1 MAKQSIGVGSAS
13 NDGTGD
19 TLRQGATKVNA
30 NFNEIYSVFGDAN
43 NLVSFAKT
51 SGISSDS
58 NKLGGQDA
66 SYYTNLDNL
75 TSGNLSNDQLP
86 LEISGKQFQGNL
98 TGNVVGIV
106 TGSLTGTATTSIR
119 STLAYGL
126 TATPDI
132 TVGDITATTL
142 TGNVV
147 GDITGTAGYSHTAGL
162 GTYAFKAGLSTD
174 SERSIYAQLAGVS
187 TISGY
192 ATTSGIATVAVNAQG
207 LIGTP
212 DVVVGLITATSFKG
226 DGSQIT
232 NVVASSTGIT
242 IKNSD
247 SFVGVAASGNFGYG
261 STVSPLSAGIVTVT
275 AVTQYDQLE
284 ISGIATF
291 TNDIKA
297 NGNIVGDNN
306 TVISGISSAYI
317 TDVYANLTGSVTTPA
332 QSNITSLGTLTSL
345 NVSGDVSIGGT
356 LTYEDVT
363 NIDSVGLITAR
374 SGMVATGVVT
384 ATSFSGPLT
393 GNADTATSAGTATTA
408 SNANLIAVVD
418 ESTDTTCSVLYSGS
432 PTGYVAAKTGSNL
445 TFDSVTGTLKPTN
458 LNVTGISTV
467 SIFNATGISTFDANI
482 RVSGNND
489 ITLGNTLRII
499 GSNGGNTFIDNA
511 NGGFYLGNLNDSVFE
526 IYNQGNLSLKTN
538 LTEQAILCTKNGSV
552 ALYHDGGNKKLETTS
567 SGAKVTGI
575 LTATTFSGSGASLS
589 NIPASAISGGI
600 DARPNFKTTWYYTPS
615 TFTNM
620 NTGADTDLPFSVTIT
635 PTNSNSQIWIH
646 GIVFWDST
654 ARDDTWHYK
663 VKRTIGGS
671 STVLQTPTIAS
682 HGNRTAIL
690 GHLGGSSSSGANYYE
705 LNMIYIEYV
714 DTPNTTSPVTYNF
727 TVRGSTYYWLNQE
740 YGYPPLDNAWNK
752 VGASRISAMETRP

>member
-1 MAKQSIGVGSAS
+1 MAKQSIGIGSAS

-75 TSGNLSNDQLP
+75 TSGSLSNDQLP

-119 STLAYGL
+119 SSLAYGL

-174 SERSIYAQLAGVS
+174 SERSVYAQLAGVS

-247 SFVGVAASGNFGYG
+247 SFVGVAASVNFGYG

-384 ATSFSGPLT
+384 ATAFSGPLT

-489 ITLGNTLRII
+489 ITLGNTLRLI

-538 LTEQAILCTKNGSV
+538 ITEQAILCTKNGSV
-552 ALYHDGGNKKLETTS
+552 ALYHDGGNKKIETTS

-575 LTATTFSGSGASLS
+575 LTATTFSGSGANLS
-589 NIPASAISGGI
+589 NIPGSAITGL
-600 DARPNFKTTWYYTPS
+600 DARPNFQTAEYTART
-615 TFTNM
+615 TFTFTHNYTTVP
-620 NTGADTDLPFSVTIT
+620 NLSCTIT
-635 PTNSNSQIWIH
+635 PTNSNSKIIISILVMGETQYSSEDLTW
-646 GIVFWDST
+646 GIRRAIS
-654 ARDDTWHYK
+654 
-663 VKRTIGGS
+663 GGS
-671 STVLQTPTIAS
+671 ATDINYSNE
-682 HGNRTAIL
+682 GNRRGTL
-690 GHLGGSSSSGANYYE
+690 YCFPTPANITFNQHPY
-705 LNMIYIEYV
+705 MFWYV
-714 DTPNTTSPVTYNF
+714 DTPNTTNAITYTPRVKDQGTSSNYTF
-727 TVRGSTYYWLNQE
+727 YINQDRGGYNYASYRVGGSRMTV
-740 YGYPPLDNAWNK
+740 
-752 VGASRISAMETRP
+752 MEVKP

>member
-58 NKLGGQDA
+58 NKLGGQSA
-66 SYYTNLDNL
+66 SFYTNLDNL
-75 TSGNLSNDQLP
+75 TSGSVSNSQLP
-86 LEISGKQFQGNL
+86 VEISGKRFQGQL
-98 TGNVVGIV
+98 TGDVVGVV
-106 TGSLTGTATTSIR
+106 TGSLVGTASSSVR
-119 STLAYGL
+119 SALAYGL

-147 GDITGTAGYSHTAGL
+147 GDITGTAGYAHTAGL
-162 GTYAFKAGLSTD
+162 GTYAFVAGLSTD
-174 SERSIYAQLAGVS
+174 SQRSVYSQLAGVS

-207 LIGTP
+207 LTGTP
-212 DVVVGLITATSFKG
+212 DVIVGFITASSFKG

-242 IKNSD
+242 IKNLNSL
-247 SFVGVAASGNFGYG
+247 VGVAASVNFGYG
-261 STVSPLSAGIVTVT
+261 VTVSPLSAGIVTVT
-275 AVTQYDQLE
+275 SVTQYDQLE

-317 TDVYANLTGSVTTPA
+317 TDVYGNLTGSVTTPA

-384 ATSFSGPLT
+384 ATAFSGPLT

-445 TFDSVTGTLKPTN
+445 TFDSITGTLKPTN

-499 GSNGGNTFIDNA
+499 GSNGGNTFIDNT

-538 LTEQAILCTKNGSV
+538 ISEQAILCTKNGSV
-552 ALYHDGGNKKLETTS
+552 ALYHDGGNKKIETTS

-589 NIPASAISGGI
+589 NIPGSAITGL
-600 DARPNFKTTWYYTPS
+600 DARPNFQTAEYTTKTT
-615 TFTNM
+615 FTITQNFTSVPNM
-620 NTGADTDLPFSVTIT
+620 SCTIT
-635 PTNSNSQIWIH
+635 PSSSNSKILIQVLIMGWSGQGKYDTVW
-646 GIVFWDST
+646 GIRRAIS
-654 ARDDTWHYK
+654 
-663 VKRTIGGS
+663 GGS
-671 STVLQTPTIAS
+671 STDLSYPNDALRQ
-682 HGNRTAIL
+682 
-690 GHLGGSSSSGANYYE
+690 GSMYYE
-705 LNMIYIEYV
+705 TDTTQYYQAHCFQYWYV
-714 DTPNTTSPVTYNF
+714 DTPNTTAAITY
-727 TVRGSTYYWLNQE
+727 TPRIRHGYTSGSQTFYYNRDF
-740 YGYPPLDNAWNK
+740 GYYNYQSYR
-752 VGASRISAMETRP
+752 VGGSRMSVMEVQP

>member
-58 NKLGGQDA
+58 NKLGGQSA
-66 SYYTNLDNL
+66 SFYTNLDNL
-75 TSGNLSNDQLP
+75 TSGSVSNSQLP
-86 LEISGKQFQGNL
+86 VEISGKRFQGQL
-98 TGNVVGIV
+98 TGDVVGIV
-106 TGSLTGTATTSIR
+106 TGSLVGTASSSVR
-119 STLAYGL
+119 SALAYGL

-147 GDITGTAGYSHTAGL
+147 GDITGTAGYAHTAGL
-162 GTYAFKAGLSTD
+162 GTYAFVAGLSTD
-174 SERSIYAQLAGVS
+174 SQRSVYSQLAGVS
-187 TISGY
+187 TVSGY
-192 ATTSGIATVAVNAQG
+192 ATTAGIATLAVNSQG

-212 DVVVGLITATSFKG
+212 DVVVGLITATTFKG

-232 NVVASSTGIT
+232 GVVASSAGIL
-242 IKNSD
+242 IKDND
-247 SFVGVAASGNFGYG
+247 SSIGIAATVNFGYG

-275 AVTQYDQLE
+275 SVTQYDQLE
-284 ISGIATF
+284 ITGVSTFSG
-291 TNDIKA
+291 DIKP

-306 TVISGISSAYI
+306 TVISGIASAYI
-317 TDVYANLTGSVTTPA
+317 TDLYGNLTGDVVKASQP
-332 QSNITSLGTLTSL
+332 NITSLGSLTTL

-384 ATSFSGPLT
+384 ATAFSGPLT

-499 GSNGGNTFIDNA
+499 GSNGGNTFIDNT

-538 LTEQAILCTKNGSV
+538 ITEQAILCTKNGSV

-575 LTATTFSGSGASLS
+575 LTATTFSGSGANLS
-589 NIPASAISGGI
+589 NIPGSAITGL
-600 DARPNFKTTWYYTPS
+600 DARPNFQTAEYTARTTFTFTQNYTAVPNLSCVITPS
-615 TFTNM
+615 
-620 NTGADTDLPFSVTIT
+620 S
-635 PTNSNSQIWIH
+635 SNSKILVQVMVMGWAQGGKYDAVWGVRRAI
-646 GIVFWDST
+646 S
-654 ARDDTWHYK
+654 
-663 VKRTIGGS
+663 GGS
-671 STVLQTPTIAS
+671 STDIGYSADGLRQGTMYCETD
-682 HGNRTAIL
+682 TTQ
-690 GHLGGSSSSGANYYE
+690 YYQ
-705 LNMIYIEYV
+705 MHCHQFWYV
-714 DTPNTTSPVTYNF
+714 DTPNTTAAITYSPIVRNGYTGGSGTFYYNRDF
-727 TVRGSTYYWLNQE
+727 GYYNYQSYRVGGSRMTV
-740 YGYPPLDNAWNK
+740 
-752 VGASRISAMETRP
+752 MEVQP